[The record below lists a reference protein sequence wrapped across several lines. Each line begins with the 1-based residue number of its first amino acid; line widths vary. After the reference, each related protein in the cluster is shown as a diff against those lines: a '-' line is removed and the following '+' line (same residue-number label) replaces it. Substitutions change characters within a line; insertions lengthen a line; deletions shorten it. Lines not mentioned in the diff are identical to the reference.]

1 VAEDGRPVA
10 NVGVGVEID
19 GIENV
24 LGAITDAAGHYQ
36 LTLSV
41 NGSPHQPVTLWGQAF
56 KAGYV
61 QQCAAK
67 TTVVGDSTMLD
78 IRLTSIANLSMA
90 RPMSD
95 PGSRSMS
102 GTVFQATPTGPR
114 PVQGAT
120 VGWYAFFDEGQ
131 GMAQTVTDA
140 AGFYLLCG
148 LPQTRLVSG
157 DIYSGGFYAVK
168 EGEGY
173 ASQIPIVEAGMSDV
187 VLNLELKK

>member
-1 VAEDGRPVA
+1 VAEDGRPVQNA
-10 NVGVGVEID
+10 GVGVEID

-90 RPMSD
+90 RPC
-95 PGSRSMS
+95 PI
-102 GTVFQATPTGPR
+102 
-114 PVQGAT
+114 PVHEACPASCSKPPQPAL
-120 VGWYAFFDEGQ
+120 VLSK
-131 GMAQTVTDA
+131 AQ
-140 AGFYLLCG
+140 
-148 LPQTRLVSG
+148 R
-157 DIYSGGFYAVK
+157 
-168 EGEGY
+168 
-173 ASQIPIVEAGMSDV
+173 
-187 VLNLELKK
+187 